1 MITFAFL
8 PKNLFWV
15 VSTLNGGGDIQV
27 LPFTT
32 RMHSSR
38 MRTNHFSGNPG
49 GGLPLGGGCLDGCL
63 PPGGGCLSVTC
74 YAGLEANPPVNR
86 MTHECENITLLQTSL
101 AGSNKKN
108 FELFTLRSIALS
120 PSHFK

>member
-49 GGLPLGGGCLDGCL
+49 GGLPLGGGCLGGCLPRGCL

-74 YAGLEANPPVNR
+74 DAGLEANPPREQNDTRV
-86 MTHECENITLLQTSL
+86 
-101 AGSNKKN
+101 
-108 FELFTLRSIALS
+108 
-120 PSHFK
+120 